1 MFIGIGTINKV
12 DYCKKFTG
20 IMGIKVMVIEDDT
33 DIRET
38 MVYALEDADYEVVSS
53 DNARI
58 LRQLHSHKPDLIL
71 LDNWLS
77 DWKSDANGQQ
87 LSKQIKTDPATSH
100 IPVIIVSAVSNVKE
114 IAEAGLADGYLHKP
128 FDLHALI
135 AIVEK
140 HTSKTPNKTGG
151 VA

>member
-1 MFIGIGTINKV
+1 
-12 DYCKKFTG
+12 
-20 IMGIKVMVIEDDT
+20 MGAKIIVIEDDT

-38 MVYALEDADYEVVSS
+38 MVYALEQANYEVVSA

-58 LRQLHSHKPDLIL
+58 LNQLHSHKPDLII

-87 LSKQIKTDPATSH
+87 LSRQLKTDPATKH

-128 FDLHALI
+128 FDLDDLI
-135 AIVEK
+135 GIVAK
-140 HTSKTPNKTGG
+140 HIGKASTKPK
-151 VA
+151 V

>member
-1 MFIGIGTINKV
+1 
-12 DYCKKFTG
+12 
-20 IMGIKVMVIEDDT
+20 MGIKVMVIEDDT

-71 LDNWLS
+71 LDNWLT

-87 LSKQIKTDPATSH
+87 LSKELKSNPATSH
-100 IPVIIVSAVSNVKE
+100 IPIIIISAVSNIKE
-114 IAEAGLADGYLHKP
+114 IAEAGLADDYLRKP
-128 FDLHALI
+128 FDLTELT
-135 AIVEK
+135 AIVNK
-140 HTSKTPNKTGG
+140 HIK
-151 VA
+151 

>member
-1 MFIGIGTINKV
+1 
-12 DYCKKFTG
+12 
-20 IMGIKVMVIEDDT
+20 MGIKVMVIEDDT

-58 LRQLHSHKPDLIL
+58 LRHLHNHKPDLIL

-87 LSKQIKTDPATSH
+87 LSKQLKSDPATKD
-100 IPVIIVSAVSNVKE
+100 IPVIIVSAIRNLPEV
-114 IAEAGLADGYLHKP
+114 AEEALADGYLKKP
-128 FDLHALI
+128 FDLNELTAL
-135 AIVEK
+135 AEK
-140 HTSKTPNKTGG
+140 FTKKK
-151 VA
+151 